1 MMDIPAR
8 DQSGCAQPRD
18 PARGARS
25 VSRGARVPPPH
36 RERPLTR
43 RLPGRLRAPPS
54 DVDPDA
60 KLSELERNEID
71 GAVVST
77 APPLCYYQ
85 LVGDSAATIARTVN
99 AGVEGFPN
107 TPRTGSG
114 GCDHADE
121 DPDLAVEIL
130 EEASGRPSC
139 VGVEVGSSIGG
150 VRLDVSRFE
159 PCLPRRRARAP
170 ARTARLWARAT
181 RGLIPL
187 NTCVG
192 GSLSPLQE
200 AIALQATAGWP

>member
-1 MMDIPAR
+1 MCTTTGSRAR
-8 DQSGCAQPRD
+8 RSVCFARRPSTASASRTAADTAPTRSPSRSSVRRRPRCQ
-18 PARGARS
+18 ALGARAERDR
-25 VSRGARVPPPH
+25 RG
-36 RERPLTR
+36 
-43 RLPGRLRAPPS
+43 GRIDRA
-54 DVDPDA
+54 
-60 KLSELERNEID
+60 
-71 GAVVST
+71 
-77 APPLCYYQ
+77 PLCYYQ